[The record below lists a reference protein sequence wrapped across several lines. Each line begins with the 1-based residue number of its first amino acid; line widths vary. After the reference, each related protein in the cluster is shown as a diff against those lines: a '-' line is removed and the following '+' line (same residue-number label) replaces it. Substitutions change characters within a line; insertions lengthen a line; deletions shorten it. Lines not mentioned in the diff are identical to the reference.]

1 MTLDTPLSFQYN
13 LFLKLP
19 FKKENIKNSI
29 NLSFYLAR
37 ISAPVLLIVMSVP
50 IKVLVNR
57 KTSKIPHTIKNCF
70 QRKRV
75 LLQIEKSFI
84 YLGKY
89 FPFAWFWFY
98 LKSDYLYFTNF
109 IIEKK
114 MMKKLAN
121 TIYLESESTKPRV
134 NLEIWK
140 NGGFHDWTSNSGNK
154 KKSRRSMVKQIH
166 TTFFSI
172 SVTYFKL
179 FFSVTIPK
187 CQLCKTFK
195 PEMHRIGKTDKE
207 HKC

>member
-1 MTLDTPLSFQYN
+1 MTLDTPSSFQYN
-13 LFLKLP
+13 LFLKLQ

-75 LLQIEKSFI
+75 LLSDRKVVHLIANIFPSHDSGFIWNQII
-84 YLGKY
+84 YISLILL
-89 FPFAWFWFY
+89 
-98 LKSDYLYFTNF
+98 LK
-109 IIEKK
+109 KK

-140 NGGFHDWTSNSGNK
+140 NGGFHDYVAWLNRFTRHFFQFLLLILNSSFQSQFQNVNSVRPLNQRCIELEKLIKNTSAK
-154 KKSRRSMVKQIH
+154 VFLR
-166 TTFFSI
+166 
-172 SVTYFKL
+172 
-179 FFSVTIPK
+179 
-187 CQLCKTFK
+187 
-195 PEMHRIGKTDKE
+195 
-207 HKC
+207 

>member
-75 LLQIEKSFI
+75 LLSDRKVVHLFMQIFSLRMILVLFEIRLFI
-84 YLGKY
+84 
-89 FPFAWFWFY
+89 
-98 LKSDYLYFTNF
+98 
-109 IIEKK
+109 
-114 MMKKLAN
+114 
-121 TIYLESESTKPRV
+121 
-134 NLEIWK
+134 
-140 NGGFHDWTSNSGNK
+140 FH
-154 KKSRRSMVKQIH
+154 
-166 TTFFSI
+166 
-172 SVTYFKL
+172 
-179 FFSVTIPK
+179 
-187 CQLCKTFK
+187 
-195 PEMHRIGKTDKE
+195 
-207 HKC
+207 

>member
-37 ISAPVLLIVMSVP
+37 ISAPVLLIVMLVP

-70 QRKRV
+70 QRRRV
-75 LLQIEKSFI
+75 LLSDRKVC
-84 YLGKY
+84 KY

-114 MMKKLAN
+114 WWKKLQ
-121 TIYLESESTKPRV
+121 TQFIWSPSPP
-134 NLEIWK
+134 NLELIWK
-140 NGGFHDWTSNSGNK
+140 FEKMAASMTGHQILVIK
-154 KKSRRSMVKQIH
+154 KNPDVAW
-166 TTFFSI
+166 
-172 SVTYFKL
+172 
-179 FFSVTIPK
+179 
-187 CQLCKTFK
+187 
-195 PEMHRIGKTDKE
+195 
-207 HKC
+207 

>member
-98 LKSDYLYFTNF
+98 LKSDYLYFINF
-109 IIEKK
+109 IIKKK

-134 NLEIWK
+134 NLEILK

-154 KKSRRSMVKQIH
+154 KK
-166 TTFFSI
+166 
-172 SVTYFKL
+172 
-179 FFSVTIPK
+179 IP
-187 CQLCKTFK
+187 T
-195 PEMHRIGKTDKE
+195 
-207 HKC
+207 